1 MKEILISSLAG
12 VGVLV
17 LDLFNLRRIAVP
29 FILVALAALTT
40 VSILDWNKV
49 EDVFGH
55 GMLVF
60 DNLALAFGAV
70 LAFVLLVWFVLFE
83 ESLRTTDRKIDLHTL
98 VLFSFTGAI
107 ILASYQNLVMLFLG
121 VEILSIPLYVLAAS
135 RRGDLLSNEAGFK
148 YFFLGAFASALL
160 LFGIALVFGS
170 TGSFEL
176 SAIGAAVDGV
186 SSPSMLAAGM
196 VLMLAGFAFK
206 TGLAPFHFWTP
217 DVYQGSPTPFT
228 ALMATVVK
236 GAAFIAMFRFFGTLS
251 NGGSYT
257 DVMAFLAA
265 ATLIVSNT
273 SALLQSD
280 TKRLLAYSSISHA
293 GFMLGA
299 MMFCTT
305 AEPSTLLY
313 YVLVY
318 SISSLASFAVLDYV
332 SRYQEGTL
340 DIGSMKGLAR
350 RNPVM
355 AGTMTLA
362 LLSMSGIP
370 PLSGFMAKYL
380 VITNVISGGATWLA
394 IIMILTS
401 AVAVYYYLRIIILM
415 FTPIENAGRMVISGT
430 QNWTLLL
437 LNVAMIGL
445 FFAAGILF

>member
-1 MKEILISSLAG
+1 
-12 VGVLV
+12 
-17 LDLFNLRRIAVP
+17 
-29 FILVALAALTT
+29 ALTT